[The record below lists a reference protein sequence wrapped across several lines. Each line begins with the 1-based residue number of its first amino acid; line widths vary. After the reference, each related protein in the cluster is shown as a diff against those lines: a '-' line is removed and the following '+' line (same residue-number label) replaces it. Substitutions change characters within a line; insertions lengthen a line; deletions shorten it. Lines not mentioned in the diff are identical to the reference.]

1 MKPESKR
8 ARARA
13 RTAAAARIPT
23 DSVLGPVRLRPH
35 DHGKCVADAVGAARA
50 LCAERG
56 LRLTELRQLV
66 LELVW
71 GGHEPMG
78 AYDIL
83 DELRRERPRAQAP
96 TVYRA
101 LEFLIENGL
110 VHRLQSLNAFVGC
123 GGPGR
128 PHTGQFL
135 ICRQCNAVA
144 EMDDPEIAAVLSR
157 NAARAGFRVRRQTV
171 ELDGLCAECGEEQG
185 ARA

>member
-1 MKPESKR
+1 MNPDP
-8 ARARA
+8 
-13 RTAAAARIPT
+13 AAAKTTPGTPPHTPAGA
-23 DSVLGPVRLRPH
+23 VLGPFRLRPH
-35 DHGKCVADAVGAARA
+35 DHRKCVADAVAAARA

-56 LRLTELRQLV
+56 RRLTELRRRV

-83 DELRRERPRAQAP
+83 EELRRERPRAQAP

-101 LEFLIENGL
+101 LEFLMDNGL
-110 VHRLQSLNAFVGC
+110 VHRLQSRNAFVGC

-128 PHTGQFL
+128 PHAGQFL

-185 ARA
+185 APA

>member
-1 MKPESKR
+1 MNPDP
-8 ARARA
+8 
-13 RTAAAARIPT
+13 AAAKTTTGTPPHTPAGA
-23 DSVLGPVRLRPH
+23 VLGPFRLRPH
-35 DHGKCVADAVGAARA
+35 DHGKCVADAVAAARA

-56 LRLTELRQLV
+56 RRLTELRRRV

-83 DELRRERPRAQAP
+83 EELRRERPRAQAP

-101 LEFLIENGL
+101 LEFLMDNGL
-110 VHRLQSLNAFVGC
+110 VHRLQSRNAFVGC

-128 PHTGQFL
+128 PHAGQFL

-185 ARA
+185 APA